1 MDLRVLAELKE
12 YLTVKQHTPGRLKV
26 KVDLAIKNHPKLP
39 ELQNAAKGGNS
50 AIKKTNLN
58 IFTQILTVDYDSV
71 MLPFEALQELLSSND
86 QDRIAQLATELM
98 DNVSSKR

>member
-26 KVDLAIKNHPKLP
+26 KVDLAIRNHPKLP
-39 ELQNAAKGGNS
+39 QLQNAAKSGSS

-58 IFTQILTVDYDSV
+58 IFTQTLTVDYDV
-71 MLPFEALQELLSSND
+71 NMLPFESLQELLSCD
-86 QDRIAQLATELM
+86 DPDRIASLATELM
-98 DNVSSKR
+98 ESVSV

>member
-26 KVDLAIKNHPKLP
+26 KVNLAIRNHPKLP
-39 ELQNAAKGGNS
+39 ELQNAAKGGSS

-58 IFTQILTVDYDSV
+58 IFTQTLTVDYDST
-71 MLPFEALQELLSSND
+71 MLPFESLQELLSSD
-86 QDRIAQLATELM
+86 DPERIASLATALM
-98 DNVSSKR
+98 EGAGA

>member
-26 KVDLAIKNHPKLP
+26 KVNLAIRNHPKLP
-39 ELQNAAKGGNS
+39 ELQNATKGGSS

-58 IFTQILTVDYDSV
+58 IFTQTLTVDYDST
-71 MLPFEALQELLSSND
+71 MLPFESLQELLSSD
-86 QDRIAQLATELM
+86 DPKRIASLATALM
-98 DNVSSKR
+98 EGAGA

>member
-26 KVDLAIKNHPKLP
+26 KVNLAIRNHPKLP
-39 ELQNAAKGGNS
+39 ELQNAAKGGSS

-58 IFTQILTVDYDSV
+58 IFTQTLTVDYDCT
-71 MLPFEALQELLSSND
+71 MLPFDSLQELLSSD
-86 QDRIAQLATELM
+86 DPEHIASLATALM
-98 DNVSSKR
+98 EGAGA